1 MEHLPIKDA
10 PCFSLLGAGH
20 VIDRTN
26 AVDFTALNEVSL
38 SLL

>member
-10 PCFSLLGAGH
+10 PCFSLFRARR

-26 AVDFTALNEVSL
+26 LVDITALNEVSL